1 MMHFTA
7 AILPALLLLSSAES
21 TEWLADGRVK
31 VSTTQ
36 NIKGMMPDFDKAG
49 KDLKEMARLAC
60 AEKDKNKVK
69 IDGEVMV
76 NAIGVT
82 PEGQRYVTLSA
93 TYKCKS

>member
-49 KDLKEMARLAC
+49 KDTKSAAKKAC
-60 AEKDKNKVK
+60 ADKGLGKPK
-69 IDGEVMV
+69 IEGEVMV